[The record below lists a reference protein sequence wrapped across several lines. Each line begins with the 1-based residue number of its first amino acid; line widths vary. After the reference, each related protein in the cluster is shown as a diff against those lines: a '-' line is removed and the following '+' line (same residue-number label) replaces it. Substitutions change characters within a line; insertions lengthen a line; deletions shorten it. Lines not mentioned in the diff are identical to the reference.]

1 MILETTFLIDLE
13 REALA
18 GQIGPA
24 HGLLAGGQEALAVTW
39 VTAGELACGP
49 RVADQRAWAD
59 RLARFRLLLP
69 DEETT
74 WRYGRLVRF
83 LQENGLL
90 IETNDLWIAASALVH
105 RLPVVTRNGAHFRR
119 IPELEV
125 VEY

>member
-1 MILETTFLIDLE
+1 MILETTFLVDLE

-18 GQIGPA
+18 GREGPA
-24 HGLLAGGQEALAVTW
+24 HRFLVGVNEALAVTW

-49 RVADQRAWAD
+49 RAADRRTWAQ

-74 WRYGRLVRF
+74 WRYGRIFRF

-90 IETNDLWIAASALVH
+90 IEANDLWIAASALVNE
-105 RLPVVTRNGAHFRR
+105 LPVVTRNGAHFRR
-119 IPELEV
+119 VPELEV
-125 VEY
+125 LEY